1 MAVPQGF
8 KPKLSP
14 LQVSQ
19 FKKLYDQQPD
29 KFNDQTLEALQ
40 QHAEYYRLPF
50 AESNNSFMGK
60 VGSVFKQAG
69 QGFFE
74 GFTTFRTGDPPK
86 DDAEA
91 ISRNI
96 GHLAGFV
103 GYVPS
108 MPFKLM
114 GAKRLAEAA
123 KALKG
128 RSVPMWV
135 AGKAEKGA
143 KKIINPIYGR
153 AIEARAAAG
162 KTATGF
168 LQNNKVH
175 DLASGAFHLG
185 VASAVSSWQGGVDE
199 MMDSL
204 KHGAVAGAAFRGIGN
219 LVQTGSPK
227 ADTVLKTLSGSL
239 FTGLP
244 STLRG
249 ETTPMQIYQ
258 YLLGAYFG
266 KNEMPVHRRMGQ
278 KHLAKMIKKD
288 IKDPELVKGW
298 DKIDKPGQDWV
309 VKQIERIEAP
319 KNALAAEIL
328 KNTKGIT
335 PEEAEIR
342 AEEILK
348 KQKELESIT
357 FTEEGEP
364 LRDLTK
370 EEIKEMED
378 SGNDVD
384 PQIVPARLSIN
395 AKSFVDNNMS
405 AYMEGKSTG
414 DKLVVASDLNTK
426 WLDLIQKGRKTKKN
440 PAQDMLDYITEKHP
454 EFSPLKEDKAFWQ
467 GLGFMRI
474 KQRPVNMLTINN
486 GRPRVMRTD
495 NTGSAMNDAGNRKQL
510 SQEPKLIEEIFLQ
523 DYNKKFNLK
532 EKEPRG
538 VYALLDHIV
547 RGTPT
552 GQREFELSKYAD
564 YLAQREAV
572 KNGRN
577 FPNREDLQ
585 VEQQKY
591 NKEIG
596 NLMGFMNS
604 KKNNMYYYGGRGD
617 ASRLYFVKYHPE
629 TPVGK
634 ANVKKAM
641 TKIKAEMRKNNTSAE
656 QLKEID
662 KSRQEFIKKYSSGI
676 GNADRAGEIFDK
688 AFVSNAIY
696 DARLNGYRGL
706 EDIGKVLGKGYINDA
721 KAFNK
726 RSQIWLTSGYS
737 SDPEAL
743 ILASQKARKGKSYI
757 VDNNLNIKLL

>member
-1 MAVPQGF
+1 
-8 KPKLSP
+8 
-14 LQVSQ
+14 
-19 FKKLYDQQPD
+19 
-29 KFNDQTLEALQ
+29 
-40 QHAEYYRLPF
+40 
-50 AESNNSFMGK
+50 
-60 VGSVFKQAG
+60 
-69 QGFFE
+69 
-74 GFTTFRTGDPPK
+74 
-86 DDAEA
+86 
-91 ISRNI
+91 
-96 GHLAGFV
+96 
-103 GYVPS
+103 
-108 MPFKLM
+108 
-114 GAKRLAEAA
+114 
-123 KALKG
+123 
-128 RSVPMWV
+128 
-135 AGKAEKGA
+135 
-143 KKIINPIYGR
+143 
-153 AIEARAAAG
+153 
-162 KTATGF
+162 
-168 LQNNKVH
+168 
-175 DLASGAFHLG
+175 
-185 VASAVSSWQGGVDE
+185 
-199 MMDSL
+199 
-204 KHGAVAGAAFRGIGN
+204 
-219 LVQTGSPK
+219 
-227 ADTVLKTLSGSL
+227 
-239 FTGLP
+239 
-244 STLRG
+244 
-249 ETTPMQIYQ
+249 
-258 YLLGAYFG
+258 
-266 KNEMPVHRRMGQ
+266 
-278 KHLAKMIKKD
+278 
-288 IKDPELVKGW
+288 
-298 DKIDKPGQDWV
+298 
-309 VKQIERIEAP
+309 
-319 KNALAAEIL
+319 
-328 KNTKGIT
+328 
-335 PEEAEIR
+335 
-342 AEEILK
+342 
-348 KQKELESIT
+348 
-357 FTEEGEP
+357 
-364 LRDLTK
+364 
-370 EEIKEMED
+370 
-378 SGNDVD
+378 
-384 PQIVPARLSIN
+384 
-395 AKSFVDNNMS
+395 
-405 AYMEGKSTG
+405 
-414 DKLVVASDLNTK
+414 
-426 WLDLIQKGRKTKKN
+426 
-440 PAQDMLDYITEKHP
+440 MLDYITEKHP

-585 VEQQKY
+585 VGQQKY

-743 ILASQKARKGKSYI
+743 ILASQKARKGKSDI
-757 VDNNLNIKLL
+757 VDNNLNIKLVEDNGKEIPHPLGTANSKYFPVTDGAILGRSDVIDGLNRQGGLPTEGGVNKSFIVSSNPQYGALLGKYMIHSVTPKLEAYMQKNNIHLIIPKSAAKQIGERKVGKIDWYRNNPRVIADTYNLPIKDIKVIMSEKTDTHSIEPQHMPKQMFTNFSPFSFLILLELHLRMKLSIIKKWIEF